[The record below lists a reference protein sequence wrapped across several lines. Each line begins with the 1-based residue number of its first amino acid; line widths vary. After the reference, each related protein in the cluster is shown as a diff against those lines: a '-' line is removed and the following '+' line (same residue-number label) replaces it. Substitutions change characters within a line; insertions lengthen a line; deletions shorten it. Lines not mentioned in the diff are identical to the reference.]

1 MARSHSKRSSSSA
14 TPASQGY
21 RMPAEWE
28 PHAATWLA
36 WPHYHGDWPGK
47 FEPIPWVYAEI
58 IRNLAS
64 HERVELVV
72 NNASAARQA
81 RKILERADALSENIC
96 FHHWPTNRV
105 WLRDSGCIFL
115 KRGAGALARESSG
128 ASTLHPGSPHSGHE
142 FTRAL
147 EQQKREG
154 YELPHAGERDHKAGA
169 SSDDIVALKFRFNA
183 WAKYSNW
190 RFDDKIG
197 SLMIRAATGKEV
209 KTPTLPSKKRRTRVG
224 HPQSLPYEIHPT
236 SRGNRI
242 VLEGG
247 SIDVNGA
254 GTILTTE
261 ECLLSKEQE
270 RNPHMSRVHY
280 EKAFSDYLGAP
291 HTIWLG
297 RGIFGDDTHGHVDD
311 LSRFVAKD
319 TVVTMVEPNAKDVN
333 HAPLRANLRRLQ
345 AARNQDGRQLN
356 IVELPMPQP
365 VVFEGRRLPASYAN
379 FYIANG
385 VVLAPVFNRP
395 NDRIALNTL
404 AQLFPSREIVPI
416 YSGDFI
422 WGLGA
427 MHCMTQQQPTG
438 N

>member
-1 MARSHSKRSSSSA
+1 MLAHPGKL
-14 TPASQGY
+14 GY

-28 PHAATWLA
+28 PHAGTWLA
-36 WPHYHGDWPGK
+36 WPHYEGDWPGK

-58 IRNLAS
+58 IRNLAR
-64 HERVELVV
+64 HERVELIA
-72 NNASAARQA
+72 NTAAAARKA
-81 RKILERADALSENIC
+81 RRILERADALSDNIR

-115 KRGAGALARESSG
+115 KYGSLPGEGPLAHQLQTAARYLIGMGQELIHSDRSSE
-128 ASTLHPGSPHSGHE
+128 A
-142 FTRAL
+142 
-147 EQQKREG
+147 K
-154 YELPHAGERDHKAGA
+154 HAGPARKQKTKRRDLGA
-169 SSDDIVALKFRFNA
+169 TDAVALKFRFNA

-190 RFDDKIG
+190 RHDERIG
-197 SLMIRAATGKEV
+197 SLMARATNAQEV
-209 KTPTLPSKKRRTRVG
+209 RPESIG
-224 HPQSLPYEIHPT
+224 A
-236 SRGNRI
+236 RI

-247 SIDVNGA
+247 SIDVNGY

-261 ECLLSKEQE
+261 ECLLSKQQQ
-270 RNPHMSRVHY
+270 RNPHMVRAHY
-280 EKAFSDYLGAP
+280 ERAFADYLGAP

-297 RGIFGDDTHGHVDD
+297 QGIFGDDTHGHIDD
-311 LSRFVAKD
+311 LTRFVSKQ
-319 TVVTMVEPNAKDVN
+319 TVVTMVEPNPKDVN

-345 AARNQDGRQLN
+345 AARDQDGKQLN
-356 IVELPMPQP
+356 VVELPMPQP

-395 NDRIALNTL
+395 NDRIALDTL
-404 AQLFPSREIVPI
+404 SHLFPGREIIPI

-427 MHCMTQQQPTG
+427 MHCMTQQQPA
-438 N
+438 